1 MSFSEEFWTLDPST
15 GGRLAS
21 YMLMEPQ
28 TCLRYARDSSD
39 AFASWKEMSF
49 EDRAELL
56 RSLAGSLRREREK
69 LARMMTHEMGKPIKQ
84 SQAEV
89 EKCAWT
95 AELVAREGGR
105 WLEAEAVETD
115 ARRSHVSFEPL
126 GVILGVEPWNF
137 PSWQAL
143 RFAIP
148 TMMAGNTVLLRHSNI
163 VPGSALLL
171 EEVFKE
177 AGFPDG
183 VFKTILTGHR
193 VIQDVIA
200 SPLVKGISFTGSNA
214 AGSAIGALAGKYT
227 KKSVLELGGSD
238 PFIVLDDADLKA
250 AAQAGAESRLIN
262 SGQSCINAKRFI
274 IMDSVYEEFRE
285 HFVREVSSYIV
296 GDPLDPMTD
305 VGPLVREEQLRVV
318 ESQVRDAVRKGAKIT
333 YGGKRMAG
341 SGYFF
346 QPTVLENFSM
356 KMKVLY
362 EEVFGPVAP
371 LVRVKDDSEAAD
383 WANSTVYGL
392 GAAVWTKD
400 AGRAIR
406 MAGKLDA
413 GVIFVNGLVK
423 SDPRMPFGGVKES
436 GYGREISKFGIREFT
451 NVKGVNF
458 FDSPV

>member
-15 GGRLAS
+15 GGRLES
-21 YMLMEPQ
+21 YILMEPQ

-39 AFASWKEMSF
+39 AFASWKEVSF

-69 LARMMTHEMGKPIKQ
+69 LARIMTHEMGKPIKQ

-95 AELVAREGGR
+95 AEVVAREGER

-115 ARRSHVSFEPL
+115 ARRSQVSFEPL

-148 TMMAGNTVLLRHSNI
+148 TVMAGNAVLLRHSNI

-171 EEVFKE
+171 QEVFKE

-183 VFKTILTGHR
+183 VFKVILTGHK

-200 SPLVKGISFTGSNA
+200 SPLVKGVSFTGSNA
-214 AGSAIGALAGKYT
+214 AGSAIGALAGRYT
-227 KKSVLELGGSD
+227 KKSVMELGGSD

-250 AAQAGAESRLIN
+250 AAEAGAESRLIN

-274 IMDSVYEEFRE
+274 ITDSVYEEFRDL
-285 HFVREVSSYIV
+285 FVREVSSYIV

-305 VGPLVREEQLRVV
+305 VGPLVREAQLRVV

-346 QPTVLENFSM
+346 QPTVLENFSI

-371 LVRVKDDSEAAD
+371 LVRVKDDSEAVE
-383 WANSTVYGL
+383 WANSTAYGL

-400 AGRAIR
+400 AGRAAR
-406 MAGKLDA
+406 MAARLDA

-451 NVKGVNF
+451 NVKGVSF

>member
-15 GGRLAS
+15 GGKLAS
-21 YMLMEPQ
+21 YILMEPQ
-28 TCLRYARDSSD
+28 TCLRHARDSSV
-39 AFASWKEMSF
+39 AFASWREVGF
-49 EDRAELL
+49 EGRAELL
-56 RSLAGSLRREREK
+56 RSLAGTLRREREK

-95 AELVAREGGR
+95 SEVVAREGAK
-105 WLEAEAVETD
+105 WLETEAVETD
-115 ARRSHVSFEPL
+115 ARRSQVSFDPL

-148 TMMAGNTVLLRHSNI
+148 TVMAGNTVLLRHSNV

-171 EEVFKE
+171 EEIFKE

-183 VFKTILTGHR
+183 IFKVILTGHK
-193 VIQDVIA
+193 VVQDLIA
-200 SPLVKGISFTGSNA
+200 SPIIRGVSFTGSNE
-214 AGSAIGALAGKYT
+214 AGSAIGAIAGRYT

-238 PFIVLDDADLKA
+238 PFIVLEDADLRA

-274 IMDSVYEEFRE
+274 IMDSVYEEFRDL
-285 HFVREVSSYIV
+285 FVSEVSSYIV

-305 VGPLVREEQLRVV
+305 VGPLVREAQLRAV
-318 ESQVRDAVRKGAKIT
+318 ESQIRDAVRKGAKVT
-333 YGGKRMAG
+333 CGGKRL
-341 SGYFF
+341 SGNGFFF

-356 KMKVLY
+356 KMKVLN

-383 WANSTVYGL
+383 WANGTAFGL
-392 GAAVWTKD
+392 GAAIWTKD
-400 AGRAIR
+400 EGRAGRLASR
-406 MAGKLDA
+406 LDA
-413 GVIFVNGLVK
+413 GVVFINGLVK
-423 SDPRMPFGGVKES
+423 SDPRMPFGGVKDS

-451 NVKGVNF
+451 NVKGISF
-458 FDSPV
+458 YGGP